1 MVRYTYGGPRYSS
14 EKSGFAYSAR
24 HHAVGISRYSVAGP
38 RHSPA
43 ALSPVP
49 LALPFDEPV
58 NKRPKVFGL
67 GLSRTGTKSLTAALH
82 LLGFDVVHYPTD
94 RESFAAM
101 ARGDGRFPLL
111 EHHDGLADIVTIPCL
126 AELDALHPGSR
137 FVLTVRAEED
147 WLRSM
152 QVHWWGKPVVMPG
165 HEDTSAMRVRA
176 LLRAAVFGCYEF
188 NQERLARIYDDH
200 VTRVRTYFC
209 DRPDDLLVLDI
220 VGGEGWEKL
229 APFLGYAP
237 PDVPFPDIPD
247 TPTQVAMDEQNLK
260 SRLR

>member
-1 MVRYTYGGPRYSS
+1 
-14 EKSGFAYSAR
+14 
-24 HHAVGISRYSVAGP
+24 
-38 RHSPA
+38 
-43 ALSPVP
+43 
-49 LALPFDEPV
+49 
-58 NKRPKVFGL
+58 
-67 GLSRTGTKSLTAALH
+67 
-82 LLGFDVVHYPTD
+82 
-94 RESFAAM
+94 M

-111 EHHDGLADIVTIPCL
+111 EHHDGLTDIVTIPCL

-137 FVLTVRAEED
+137 FVLTVRAKED

-165 HEDTSAMRVRA
+165 HEDTSAMQVRG

-200 VTRVRTYFC
+200 VTRVRMYFR

-229 APFLGYAP
+229 RTFPRACTAGRALPWRARPGRYGRAGSE
-237 PDVPFPDIPD
+237 VPAAVSSVREHFFVTVRGRVRTMAGRSGMSI
-247 TPTQVAMDEQNLK
+247 NLSQPASESK
-260 SRLR
+260 LIISKLSGRSRKYVRTS